1 MIYSDKVYLLG
12 NGQKIYVFSIATHRG
27 LTHGIGVTLCDGD
40 VLSFTA
46 YEEEVTY
53 LGDFKSSEIYTLGY
67 MKKIRENMSKSLGIV
82 GRSRAGKG
90 TLLKH
95 LLKDRYTGG
104 HAEVDKDFPNRNK
117 IRTSS
122 GEILSEVVH
131 IDLADPI
138 RSCNEVV
145 FGKTV
150 KKERGNLIFIGQA
163 LREKDEFVWAKVWLR
178 RAIEAFSSSTVFA
191 VTDIR
196 QPSDLAFFNSL
207 GFTTVKVVADET
219 KRTEVIEMVDG
230 ADTLHLMEDE
240 TETFV
245 DNMSTDFEVFN
256 HYSDFKYLDGQA
268 PEALLNFFSVKE

>member
-12 NGQKIYVFSIATHRG
+12 SGQKIYVFSIAVHRG
-27 LTHGIGVTLCDGD
+27 FTHGIGVTLCSGD
-40 VLSFTA
+40 VLSFTE
-46 YEEEVTY
+46 YEEQVTY
-53 LGDFKSSEIYTLGY
+53 LGDFESGEIYSLGY
-67 MKKIRENMSKSLGIV
+67 MKKIKESMTKSLGIV

-95 LLKDRYTGG
+95 LLKDKYTGG
-104 HAEVDKDFPNRNK
+104 HAGVDKDFPNRNK
-117 IRTSS
+117 ISSPS

-145 FGKTV
+145 FGKSV
-150 KKERGNLIFIGQA
+150 KKDRSNLIFIGQA

-178 RAIEAFSSSTVFA
+178 RAIEEFSSSTVFA

-219 KRTEVIEMVDG
+219 KRTEVIERVDG
-230 ADTLHLMEDE
+230 ADTLHLMKDE
-240 TETFV
+240 TESFV
-245 DNMSTDFEVFN
+245 DDMPTDFEIFN
-256 HYSDFKYLDGQA
+256 NYSDFKDLDVQA
-268 PEALLNFFSVKE
+268 PEALLNIFSVKE